1 MPSTLKSLSPNS
13 TNIFIANFM
22 FSYPDKMKIDRSKV
36 SPAGSG
42 HSANNLRTIQ
52 QINQLLKPSNTL
64 KSPSS
69 HHSQDT
75 TMNSMGKSNKNSL
88 RFSKEPTLDRKVP
101 AGTSGSTGKSRKKT
115 YATGTTEMEYDNGN
129 MSPLYTNWDQ
139 DMHEHLLPLQHYILE
154 QAKLSGFHG
163 RSHDAYDSDSIH
175 SESHSEHSISDHD
188 TGHEPDNED
197 SDNSDGHGDYLAHN
211 PYEDYGAFCGP
222 AYYNYEQNFNRNMS
236 REDM

>member
-13 TNIFIANFM
+13 TNIFIVNFM

>member
-1 MPSTLKSLSPNS
+1 
-13 TNIFIANFM
+13 
-22 FSYPDKMKIDRSKV
+22 MKIDRNKT
-36 SPAGSG
+36 SPATSG

-69 HHSQDT
+69 HHSQEASV
-75 TMNSMGKSNKNSL
+75 NSLSKSNKNSL
-88 RFSKEPTLDRKVP
+88 RYNKDHTLDRKLP
-101 AGTSGSTGKSRKKT
+101 AGTSGSTGKSRKKM
-115 YATGTTEMEYDNGN
+115 YATNTNEMEYDNGN
-129 MSPLYTNWDQ
+129 MSPLYTNWDT

-154 QAKLSGFHG
+154 QAKLSGYHG
-163 RSHDAYDSDSIH
+163 RGTHDPYDSDSIH
-175 SESHSEHSISDHD
+175 SESHSEHSFSDHD

-211 PYEDYGAFCGP
+211 PYEDYGAFRGP
-222 AYYNYEQNFNRNMS
+222 SYYNYEHNFNRNMS

>member
-1 MPSTLKSLSPNS
+1 MPSTMKSLSPNS

>member
-1 MPSTLKSLSPNS
+1 
-13 TNIFIANFM
+13 
-22 FSYPDKMKIDRSKV
+22 MKIDRNKI
-36 SPAGSG
+36 SPATSG

-75 TMNSMGKSNKNSL
+75 TVNSLSKTNKNSL
-88 RFSKEPTLDRKVP
+88 RFNKDHTLDKKAS
-101 AGTSGSTGKSRKKT
+101 AGTSGSTSRKKM
-115 YATGTTEMEYDNGN
+115 YATNTSEMEYDNGN

-163 RSHDAYDSDSIH
+163 RSHDYDSDSIH
-175 SESHSEHSISDHD
+175 SESHSEHSVSDHD

-197 SDNSDGHGDYLAHN
+197 SDNSEGRGDYLAHN
-211 PYEDYGAFCGP
+211 PYEDYGAFRGP
-222 AYYNYEQNFNRNMS
+222 SYYNYEHNFNRNMS